1 MSDDQQTPPRAGRR
15 SSFAGQTFAD
25 LFGTGRS
32 SMSRST
38 GNDSPPPTQQMPGP
52 ISQAAAQAQRRRL
65 SLTTLGLSGSPNQTS
80 PFGSF
85 RGRNDSIGS
94 ANSGS
99 IDESAIAEDEGAAA
113 PANNGSAPGTPF
125 ARRTSFGARALRD
138 IRTNSFGGGG
148 SGSGGPGSPGQ
159 NGTKSPP
166 ASNSKP
172 AAPNGTISSREA
184 KGRGLSLAP
193 ALHYLTSSHSPR
205 FEDYILTCIS
215 AAASADE
222 GFNWSDNFRNRAQ
235 RTSIAAQGGLGAPS
249 AANNHARSK
258 SVAVMDPP
266 PAAAMPKP
274 KEQKRPDHFQERILK
289 GDFYMD

>member
-1 MSDDQQTPPRAGRR
+1 MSKP
-15 SSFAGQTFAD
+15 
-25 LFGTGRS
+25 
-32 SMSRST
+32 M

-52 ISQAAAQAQRRRL
+52 ISQAAQQAQQRRL

-85 RGRNDSIGS
+85 RGRKDSIGS

-99 IDESAIAEDEGAAA
+99 IDESAIAEDDSAAA
-113 PANNGSAPGTPF
+113 PANNGSAPNTPF
-125 ARRTSFGARALRD
+125 ARRPSFGAKALRD

-148 SGSGGPGSPGQ
+148 GGGPGSPGQ
-159 NGTKSPP
+159 NGRSPP
-166 ASNSKP
+166 ASNSSKN
-172 AAPNGTISSREA
+172 AAPNGTISSRKAE
-184 KGRGLSLAP
+184 GRGLSLAP
-193 ALHYLTSSHSPR
+193 ALHYFTSSHSLR
-205 FEDYILTCIS
+205 SDGCILTYIS
-215 AAASADE
+215 AAGPDE

-235 RTSIAAQGGLGAPS
+235 RSSIAAQGGLGAPP
-249 AANNHARSK
+249 AANNHGRAK
-258 SVAVMDPP
+258 SAAVMEPP